1 MAYHRY
7 TVHDVNQPAESL
19 GVYWRL
25 SFFASPIAMVIGYA
39 LHAIADSSPW
49 LSISS
54 VPVSTPIVYILLG
67 NLTSSHLWRCSV
79 ARRLLGIT
87 TPNINGVWQAGVDKS
102 LAGEQQSQTGTF
114 SIEQTWRTISIVL
127 STAEST
133 SRSTSAA
140 LIVDAGVVRLEHQ
153 YFATRINRPGS
164 DFKCH
169 QGAAFVD
176 FPLDNCDKADHLT
189 LSYFTET
196 GEFGVVT
203 LIRKPDTI
211 QPDCML
217 RFCRLLRNEYERFFR
232 KP

>member
-7 TVHDVNQPAESL
+7 TVHNVNQPAESL

-25 SFFASPIAMVIGYA
+25 SLLASLITTAIGYM
-39 LHAIADSSPW
+39 LHAVANSSPW
-49 LSISS
+49 LSIGS
-54 VPVSTPIVYILLG
+54 VPVSTPFVYILLG
-67 NLTSSHLWRCSV
+67 SLTSSHLWRCSFT
-79 ARRLLGIT
+79 RGLLGIS
-87 TPNINGVWQAGVDKS
+87 TPNINGVWQASIDKS
-102 LAGEQQSQTGTF
+102 PAGTQKNQTGTF
-114 SIEQTWRTISIVL
+114 SVEQTWRTISIVL
-127 STAEST
+127 STTEST

-176 FPLDNCDKADHLT
+176 FPFDNCDKANHLT

-196 GEFGVVT
+196 GEHGVIDLSRNVEAPDPG
-203 LIRKPDTI
+203 LFIR
-211 QPDCML
+211 L
-217 RFCRLLRNEYERFFR
+217 CRQLQIRIERFFW
-232 KP
+232 